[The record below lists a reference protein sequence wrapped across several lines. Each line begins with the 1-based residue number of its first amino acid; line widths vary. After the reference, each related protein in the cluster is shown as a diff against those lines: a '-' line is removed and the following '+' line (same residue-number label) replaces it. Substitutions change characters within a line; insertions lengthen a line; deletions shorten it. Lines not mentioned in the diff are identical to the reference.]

1 MAEQTAKVLF
11 VDDEANI
18 LKAINRLFIED
29 DDLEIMTAAG
39 GEEGLAILR
48 DNPDVALIVSD
59 QRMPGM
65 SGVEFLAASRE
76 IVPNALR
83 MVLTGYA
90 DIEAAVDAINRGGAC
105 RYISKPWDDEA
116 LRAAVRDGVERFRLM
131 EENRHLHEV
140 IRRKNEEL
148 ARWNRDLE
156 KMVQEQ
162 SIELQRKYDESRELN
177 RRLREHFRRTVK
189 AVAALMELR
198 DRRMRSHAENVSRL
212 AVAAGK
218 RMEMKKTDLERL
230 LVGAMLHDVGKIG
243 IADVNLDVPPEKLDE
258 AGRREYQAH
267 PVIGQTAVAAI
278 VSMHHAGLLIRHHHE
293 RHDGAGFP
301 DGLKGDDIPLGA
313 RIIAAADFLDHRV
326 RDFEGD
332 SGLDLSLKNLKD
344 LSGSRFDPEAAKHVA
359 AVARE
364 VYAELLPHAG
374 FVEREVPAER
384 LRNGMVLA
392 RDVVASSGLLLLR
405 KGLRLDRESI
415 ETLKSHARI
424 DPANRSVR
432 VIVETM

>member
-18 LKAINRLFIED
+18 LKAINRLFIDD
-29 DDLEIMTAAG
+29 DDLEIFTAAG
-39 GEEGLAILR
+39 GEEGLEILR
-48 DNPDVALIVSD
+48 ENPDVALIVSD

-76 IVPNALR
+76 IAPDALR

-90 DIEAAVDAINRGGAC
+90 DIDAAVDAINRGGAC
-105 RYISKPWDDEA
+105 RYISKPWDDA
-116 LRAAVRDGVERFRLM
+116 DLRAAVRDGVERFLLK
-131 EENRHLHEV
+131 EENRRLQEE

-148 ARWNRDLE
+148 DRWNRDLE

-162 SIELQRKYDESRELN
+162 SMELQRKYDESRELN
-177 RRLREHFRRTVK
+177 RRLRDHFRRTIK
-189 AVAALMELR
+189 AVASLMELR
-198 DRRMRSHAENVSRL
+198 DRRMRSHSENVSRL

-218 RMEMKKTDLERL
+218 RMQMQKSDLEKL

-243 IADVNLDVPPEKLDE
+243 ISDVNLDVPPEKLDDL
-258 AGRREYQAH
+258 GRREYQAH
-267 PVIGQTAVAAI
+267 PVIGQTAVATI

-301 DGLKGDDIPLGA
+301 DGLAGDDIPLGA

-332 SGLDLSLKNLKD
+332 SGLELSLKNLKD
-344 LSGSRFDPEAAKHVA
+344 LAGSRFDPAVVPHVA

-364 VYAELLPHAG
+364 VYAEILPHAG
-374 FVEREVPAER
+374 FVERELPAER
-384 LRNGMVLA
+384 LRSGMVLA
-392 RDVVASSGLLLLR
+392 RDVVAPSGLLLLR
-405 KGLRLDRESI
+405 KGVKLDAESI
-415 ETLKSHARI
+415 ETLRNYARI
-424 DPANRSVR
+424 DPAHRAIR